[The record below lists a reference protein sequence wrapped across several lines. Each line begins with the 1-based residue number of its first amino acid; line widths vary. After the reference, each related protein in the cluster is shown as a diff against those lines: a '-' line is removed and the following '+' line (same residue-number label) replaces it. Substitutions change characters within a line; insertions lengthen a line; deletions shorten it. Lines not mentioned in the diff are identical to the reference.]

1 MNKSAIQLKSR
12 CYCVCYVASYL
23 GSEVTV
29 PSLSTGGSLMESV
42 LFKDTADA
50 AVCVC
55 SSLSSWSQY
64 SSKTLQTLLSVSA
77 HLSPHGVSTLQRHCR
92 RCCLCLLISLLM
104 ESVLFKDTADAAVC
118 VWSSLSSWRL
128 IDVPPAFLSRISDL
142 FEETQYIENTH
153 FHTYHHKIVN

>member
-29 PSLSTGGSLMESV
+29 PSLSTGGSLMESA

-55 SSLSSWSQY
+55 SSLSSW
-64 SSKTLQTLLSVSA
+64 
-77 HLSPHGVSTLQRHCR
+77 
-92 RCCLCLLISLLM
+92 
-104 ESVLFKDTADAAVC
+104 
-118 VWSSLSSWRL
+118 RL
-128 IDVPPAFLSRISDL
+128 IVEAVPPAFLSRISDL

-153 FHTYHHKIVN
+153 FHTYHHKIVI